1 MPGRCPVI
9 CDTLCIVKNKPL
21 AQEPDP
27 TITHWPV
34 DRPVPDE
41 RALRAILSSQN
52 MAPFAW
58 GNPPHDHFAEHAHG
72 YHKVLY
78 CLNGSIDFLVPEFDA
93 VYTLRPGDRL
103 DLPAHLRHSARV
115 GPIGVVCL
123 EAHRN
128 AIIR

>member
-1 MPGRCPVI
+1 MTPW
-9 CDTLCIVKNKPL
+9 PL
-21 AQEPDP
+21 
-27 TITHWPV
+27 
-34 DRPVPDE
+34 DRPEPDE
-41 RALRAILSSQN
+41 RELRAILSSQT

-58 GNPPHDHFAEHAHG
+58 GNPPGDQFAEHSHA

-78 CLNGSIDFLVPEFDA
+78 CLSGSIEFAVPECDA
-93 VYTLRPGDRL
+93 NFALRPGDRL

-115 GPIGVVCL
+115 GPMGVVCL

>member
-1 MPGRCPVI
+1 MKSNPI
-9 CDTLCIVKNKPL
+9 DQL
-21 AQEPDP
+21 AIP
-27 TITHWPV
+27 TITPWPE
-34 DRPVPDE
+34 DQPEPDE
-41 RALRAILSSQN
+41 RALRALLSSQN

-58 GNPPHDHFAEHAHG
+58 GNPPHDQFPEHAHG

-78 CLNGSIDFLVPEFDA
+78 CLNGSIDFLVPEIDS
-93 VYTLRPGDRL
+93 VYTLKPGDRL

-115 GPIGVVCL
+115 GADGVVCL